1 MSYIINIFDLLL
13 SVSSQL
19 PAPILFGFSL
29 FLVVGLL
36 RVIIDLL

>member
-1 MSYIINIFDLLL
+1 MQYIIDFFDLLL

-36 RVIIDLL
+36 RVIIELL